1 MIENGLA
8 KQHDH
13 DNDDNDES
21 HDTQSNLEEDLDQID
36 NLNLE

>member
-1 MIENGLA
+1 MIDNYLA

-13 DNDDNDES
+13 DNDNNNELQ
-21 HDTQSNLEEDLDQID
+21 HTQFNNKADLDQID